1 MTSGIEPEGATR
13 LHNLRPDEAGDGGF
27 LSARGLEGGIS
38 CGVRWR
44 GVCGVWWRSDLGD
57 GGAGRPENDAP
68 FAD

>member
-1 MTSGIEPEGATR
+1 V
-13 LHNLRPDEAGDGGF
+13 L
-27 LSARGLEGGIS
+27 LSAGGLEGGIS